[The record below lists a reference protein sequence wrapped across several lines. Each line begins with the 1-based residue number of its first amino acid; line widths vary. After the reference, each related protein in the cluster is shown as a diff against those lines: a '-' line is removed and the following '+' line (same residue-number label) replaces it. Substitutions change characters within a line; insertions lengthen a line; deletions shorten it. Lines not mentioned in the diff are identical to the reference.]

1 MKKQSLKRQALIT
14 GTSTALVRAM
24 GFVLRLWI
32 SRLLGAEALG
42 VMELASGVHM
52 LALTPAAAGLPQ
64 AVSRLTAKARDVQGR
79 ERVLYAGRRLAL
91 SLGLLLTPVYL
102 ILSPF
107 LAKWMGDERALP
119 ALLLF
124 APCMLTVGLSSV
136 YDGYFFG
143 QGRALP
149 PAVSEGAEQVVR
161 LMAVAALA
169 GLVPLITPAYRAA
182 LPAFASSLGEAAGLL
197 VILPLAGRVA
207 SFRRDPMEKETRK
220 ALLRLTLPLLL
231 NRLVHTGLRSVCNAV
246 IPLRLMAG
254 GLDKAEAMSRLGM
267 LGGMVMPLMF
277 LPCMASGALSA
288 VGGPAVAR
296 CGTRKAE
303 SRLIRRLLLSAV
315 GVGGACAG
323 GLYALAPFIARWVY
337 RLPELTPLLQNACP
351 LAVILPAQQMA
362 GGLMTGL
369 GLQRRSLRASL
380 LGSAVL
386 LLCAW
391 QWTPRLGI
399 LGTAWAYMAGHGLTL
414 FCELVF
420 LSNREKPVLTYSP
433 DNCPAGAG
441 LRR

>member
-1 MKKQSLKRQALIT
+1 MGMKKQSLKRQALIT
-14 GTSTALVRAM
+14 GASTALVRAM
-24 GFVLRLWI
+24 GFALRLYV
-32 SRLLGAEALG
+32 SRMLGAEALG

-64 AVSRLTAKARDVQGR
+64 AVSRLTAKAKDQRQR

-91 SLGLLLTPVYL
+91 ALGLMLTPIYL

-149 PAVSEGAEQVVR
+149 PAISEGAEQVVR
-161 LMAVAALA
+161 LLAVAALA
-169 GLVPLITPAYRAA
+169 GLVPLVTPAYRAA
-182 LPAFASSLGEAAGLL
+182 LPAFASSLGEMAGLL
-197 VILPLAGRVA
+197 VVLPLAGRIA
-207 SFRRDPMEKETRK
+207 SFRDDPMEKNTRK
-220 ALLRLTLPLLL
+220 ALLRLSLPLLL

-246 IPLRLMAG
+246 IPLRLIAG

-296 CGTRKAE
+296 CGGRKAE
-303 SRLIRRLLLSAV
+303 SRLIRRLLLSAAAV
-315 GVGGACAG
+315 GAACAG
-323 GLYALAPFIARWVY
+323 GLYVLSPYIARWVY

-391 QWTPRLGI
+391 QWTQRFGI

-414 FCELVF
+414 FCELIF
-420 LSNREKPVLTYSP
+420 LAAREKTAKP
-433 DNCPAGAG
+433 
-441 LRR
+441 

>member
-1 MKKQSLKRQALIT
+1 MDMKKQSLKRQALIT
-14 GTSTALVRAM
+14 GASTALVRAM

-64 AVSRLTAKARDVQGR
+64 AVSRLTAKARDQRGR
-79 ERVLYAGRRLAL
+79 EAVLYAGRRLAL
-91 SLGLLLTPVYL
+91 TLGFVLTPIYL

-107 LAKWMGDERALP
+107 LAQWMGDERALP

-136 YDGYFFG
+136 YDGSFFG

-149 PAVSEGAEQVVR
+149 PAISEGVEQAVR

-169 GLVPLITPAYRAA
+169 GMIPRVTPAYRAA

-207 SFRRDPMEKETRK
+207 SFRRDPAEKETRK

-296 CGTRKAE
+296 CGGKKAE
-303 SRLIRRLLLSAV
+303 SRLIRRLLLSAAAV
-315 GVGGACAG
+315 GMACAG
-323 GLYALAPFIARWVY
+323 GLCLLAPYIARWVY
-337 RLPELTPLLQNACP
+337 RLPELTPLLQRACP

-369 GLQRRSLRASL
+369 GQQKRSLRSSL

-399 LGTAWAYMAGHGLTL
+399 LGTVWAYIAGHGLTL

-420 LSNREKPVLTYSP
+420 LADLEKTASG
-433 DNCPAGAG
+433 NCPAET
-441 LRR
+441 

>member
-1 MKKQSLKRQALIT
+1 M
-14 GTSTALVRAM
+14 
-24 GFVLRLWI
+24 
-32 SRLLGAEALG
+32 G

-64 AVSRLTAKARDVQGR
+64 AVSRLTAKAKERRER
-79 ERVLYAGRRLAL
+79 ERVLFAGRRLAL
-91 SLGLLLTPVYL
+91 TMGLLLTPVYL

-107 LAKWMGDERALP
+107 LAQWMGDERALP

-161 LMAVAALA
+161 LATVAALA

-182 LPAFASSLGEAAGLL
+182 LPAFASSMGEAAGLL
-197 VILPLAGRVA
+197 VIVPLAGRVG
-207 SFRRDPMEKETRK
+207 SFRRDSAEKETRK
-220 ALLRLTLPLLL
+220 ALLRLSLPLLL

-267 LGGMVMPLMF
+267 LGGMVMPMMF

-303 SRLIRRLLLSAV
+303 SRLIRRLLLSALAV
-315 GVGGACAG
+315 GAACAG
-323 GLYALAPFIARWVY
+323 GLYALAPFIARRVY
-337 RLPELTPLLQNACP
+337 RLPELTVLLQRACP
-351 LAVILPAQQMA
+351 LAVILPVQQMA

-369 GLQRRSLRASL
+369 GLQRKSLRASL
-380 LGSAVL
+380 LGSAAL
-386 LLCAW
+386 LLCTW
-391 QWTPRLGI
+391 QWTPRFGV
-399 LGTAWAYMAGHGLTL
+399 LGTAWASMAGHGLTM

-420 LSNREKPVLTYSP
+420 L
-433 DNCPAGAG
+433 AGRDKG
-441 LRR
+441 KKQV